1 VAGFEDEDDDEDE
14 APSAIGYRLFI
25 QPLVVIFLMP
35 DVRRS
40 GDVLL
45 DHVPDGAGND

>member
-1 VAGFEDEDDDEDE
+1 LAGSEDKDDDEDE
-14 APSAIGYRLFI
+14 NEAPWLFI

-35 DVRRS
+35 DIRRS